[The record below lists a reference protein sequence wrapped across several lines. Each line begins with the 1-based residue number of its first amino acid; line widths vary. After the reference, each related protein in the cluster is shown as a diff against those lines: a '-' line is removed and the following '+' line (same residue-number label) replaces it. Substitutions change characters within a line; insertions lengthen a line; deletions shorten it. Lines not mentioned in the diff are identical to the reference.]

1 MFKSKNSKKQGDMG
15 VGMAI
20 AWATRQDYTVSLPLT
35 DSQDY
40 DLIIDIND
48 KLYRTQSKTCS
59 YKNEY
64 GRYEVSLTVKGGNKT
79 SSKIKKL
86 DKTKVDALFILTDED
101 TMYFIPI
108 QDVVGSSSI
117 TLGSNYDK
125 FKLQWCR

>member
-1 MFKSKNSKKQGDMG
+1 VFNSKNSKKQGDIG
-15 VGMAI
+15 LGAAI
-20 AWATRQDYTVSLPLT
+20 GWATKQGYTVSLPLT

-40 DLIIDIND
+40 DLIIDIDD

-79 SSKIKKL
+79 GSKIKKL
-86 DKTKVDALFILTDED
+86 DKTKVDALFILTDD
-101 TMYFIPI
+101 DIMYFIPI

-117 TLGSNYDK
+117 TLGNNYDK
-125 FKLQWCR
+125 FKL